1 MFHAVDGSEIA
12 ANQLRLA
19 VYLIIYKVLYIPHG
33 AGFLPS
39 TVCSHVLVKKLIILF
54 ELNLNFCRLN
64 NSPLTASLAAKLDI
78 SLLPLLER
86 SSQ

>member
-33 AGFLPS
+33 AGILNHQQFAG
-39 TVCSHVLVKKLIILF
+39 HVGPVM
-54 ELNLNFCRLN
+54 
-64 NSPLTASLAAKLDI
+64 PI
-78 SLLPLLER
+78 SSGCGEP
-86 SSQ
+86 